1 MSRIDGVVICITNE
15 GIFEKGKLDEKS
27 WYTIDR
33 VTLKTSDGKRLTRY
47 AVCVNGRWNSNQQMT
62 LREARAEVE
71 RLKQEDREFKD
82 PLSGIKIKRN
92 KLTEYYIAENGDR
105 VSITIAPDDK
115 ATLIMCRPVNNEQ
128 YFNETYNTR
137 RSALIAMHRKCGECK
152 FSFMTST
159 YCPI

>member
-1 MSRIDGVVICITNE
+1 MTNLCCIMCISNDGILERHELGNGHWC
-15 GIFEKGKLDEKS
+15 
-27 WYTIDR
+27 TIDKI
-33 VTLKTSDGKRLTRY
+33 TLKLSDGRRLRRY
-47 AVCVNGRWNSNQQMT
+47 AVCENGRWKSNQQMT
-62 LREARAEVE
+62 LREARSEVE
-71 RLKQEDREFKD
+71 RLKQEDRDFKD

-92 KLTEYYIAENGDR
+92 QLTEYYIAENGDH

-137 RSALIAMHRKCGECK
+137 RSALIAMHRECGECK

-159 YCPI
+159 YSPI